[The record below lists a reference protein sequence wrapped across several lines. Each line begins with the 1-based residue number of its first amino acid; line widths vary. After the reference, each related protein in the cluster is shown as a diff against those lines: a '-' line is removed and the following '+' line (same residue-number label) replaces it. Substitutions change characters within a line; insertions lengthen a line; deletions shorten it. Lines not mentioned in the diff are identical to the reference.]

1 MDRVSQLVIFNLDD
15 QKFALFLSAVMRII
29 RVVEI
34 TILPKA
40 PDIVI
45 GIINVQGRIIPVIN
59 VRKRFCFPERELQLN
74 DQLIIART
82 IKRTVALLADDVT
95 GVMACPKERIVE
107 AEKVV
112 SGMAFVEGIAKIDEG
127 MILIHDLDTF
137 LSLDEENSL
146 DDALR
151 KSSARWTRDEDHARS
166 NLPRNAGP
174 TH

>member
-1 MDRVSQLVIFNLDD
+1 MKGDVDLVIFTLDESR
-15 QKFALFLSAVMRII
+15 FALQLAAVERVV

-34 TILPKA
+34 TPLPKA
-40 PDIVI
+40 PHIVL
-45 GIINVQGRIIPVIN
+45 GIIDVQGGIIPVID
-59 VRKRFCFPERELQLN
+59 VRKRFRFPKRETQLN

-82 IKRTVALLADDVT
+82 VKRTVALLADDVT
-95 GVMACPKERIVE
+95 GVMACPVERIVE

-112 SGMAFVEGIAKIDEG
+112 SGMAFVAGIVKIDEG

-151 KSSARWTRDEDHARS
+151 ESAGSMDK
-166 NLPRNAGP
+166 G
-174 TH
+174 